1 MKRFAARCG
10 VTRLADITGLDRIGI
25 PTYSAVVPKSLDYL
39 SVYNGKGALREDAK
53 AGALMEAIE
62 RQVTLYA
69 RPPVVTGSY
78 PEVSAATAAID
89 PADVYQQLRAGY
101 TPGDAIEWVEGRDL
115 FSGSSVLVPAKL
127 AGYLWHHLPHRG
139 PFRHATSHGLASGNC
154 LEEAV
159 AHALCEWIERDSW
172 TLAELKSHWLPWART
187 EAAHGLEAARRG
199 WDDLESYPCLDL
211 TGIGEPVAGLLR
223 RFRNAG
229 LPVVTR
235 DITSDLG
242 IPTVL
247 AAAAEDNVPGFPQ
260 AHFGL
265 GSHPDIRTAVAR
277 ALSELAQS
285 RCVDI
290 QGVREDITA
299 PDDEASIAI
308 HTRRVAR
315 IDRRSWINAPSATLR
330 SWKEVPTCWNG
341 DILDDIR
348 LMLERLHAAG
358 IRRAAMVD
366 FSLPDEGIYV
376 ARVVVPGM
384 ESWAV
389 DHGRIGWRATM
400 FWRSCAA

>member
-1 MKRFAARCG
+1 VKRFAAQCG

-25 PTYSAVVPKSLDYL
+25 PTYSAVVPKSEDIL

-62 RQVTLYA
+62 RQVALNA
-69 RPPVVTGSY
+69 RPATVSGSY
-78 PEVSAATAAID
+78 REVSAATAAID
-89 PADVYQQLRAGY
+89 PESVYQQLNAGY
-101 TPGDAIEWVEGRDL
+101 GRDRTMEWVEGWDL
-115 FSGSSVLVPAKL
+115 VSGSSVLVPAKL
-127 AGYLWHHLPHRG
+127 AGYLWHHLRHPG
-139 PFRHATSHGLASGNC
+139 PFRYSNSHGLASGNC

-159 AHALCEWIERDSW
+159 AHALCEWIERDAW
-172 TLAELKSHWLPWART
+172 TMAELKSHWRPWART
-187 EAAHGLEAARRG
+187 EAAGGPDAARSG

-211 TGIGEPVAGLLR
+211 SGIGEPVAGLWR

-229 LPVVTR
+229 LPVLVR

-247 AAAAEDNVPGFPQ
+247 AAGAEDNVPGFPQ

-265 GSHPDIRTAVAR
+265 GTHPDIRTAVSR

-290 QGVREDITA
+290 QGVREDIAA
-299 PDDEASIAI
+299 PDDTSVIAI
-308 HTRRVAR
+308 HTRRVAC
-315 IDRRSWINAPSATLR
+315 IDRRSWINAPSAAMR
-330 SWKEVPTCWNG
+330 SWKDVPTCWNG

-348 LMLERLHAAG
+348 WMLERIRCAGAGHAVL
-358 IRRAAMVD
+358 VD
-366 FSLPDEGIYV
+366 LSLPEEGIYV
-376 ARVVVPGM
+376 VRVIVPGL

-389 DHGRIGWRATM
+389 DHGRIGWRATK
-400 FWRSCAA
+400 FWRSLAA